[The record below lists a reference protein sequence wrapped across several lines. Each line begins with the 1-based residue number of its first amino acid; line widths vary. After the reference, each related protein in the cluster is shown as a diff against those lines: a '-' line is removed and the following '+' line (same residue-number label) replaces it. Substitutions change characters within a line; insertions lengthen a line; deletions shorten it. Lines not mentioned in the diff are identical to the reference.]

1 MKIVTHVKLLFMLP
15 LVILFASAC
24 AVVPPEKRIPYPEG
38 KIIPGVPSD
47 EDLFLI
53 GTSYLGNS
61 EIIPD
66 YFNAKAAFEKLVKT
80 YPDSKWRNA
89 SVRLIALIN
98 EVQILKQKKP
108 VAADAL
114 RLMQENEQLK
124 KDIEHLKRL
133 EIESEKRAKTLR

>member
-1 MKIVTHVKLLFMLP
+1 MKGFTYGKLLFILS
-15 LVILFASAC
+15 LVILCASAC
-24 AVVPPEKRIPYPEG
+24 AVVPPEKKVPYPEG
-38 KIIPGVPSD
+38 KIISGLPSD

-80 YPDSKWRNA
+80 YPDSRWRSA
-89 SVRLIALIN
+89 SVRLIALID
-98 EVQILKQKKP
+98 EVQMLKQKKP

-124 KDIEHLKRL
+124 KDIERLKRL